1 MCRSLV
7 VCSHVS
13 SAVDATRHTKAS
25 WATKTV
31 QWVEICALGGRQN
44 LRHVFDVTRQTE
56 ARDQSQSPAA
66 LDLVTEAVAQARATN
81 RHAAPAEMRRSPFYA
96 GLFVCKDAPFLAQL
110 FFLNL

>member
-25 WATKTV
+25 WVTKTV
-31 QWVEICALGGRQN
+31 QWVEIYALGGRQN
-44 LRHVFDVTRQTE
+44 LRHVFDVFRQTE

-96 GLFVCKDAPFLAQL
+96 GPVCMQRRTILGAT
-110 FFLNL
+110 FFNL